1 MELGWDG
8 FGILPTMV
16 DRTQPSCSFAE
27 RTLKTQSMRGV
38 TPTFLRLTL
47 GMMLVMPVA
56 AFAPPK
62 QPTPP
67 AQAPALAE
75 EKSAPTAPAAPAT
88 PAVPATQPGEK
99 HGQAK
104 SGDAPKAPST
114 NGANP
119 PAPANPAVP
128 VSPAAPVTPPVAKPA
143 LPDGPAID
151 TAVPSHKAKRVTDV
165 IEPEAQKLLD
175 RADTAAF
182 SIVSLDLETEYVTK
196 PLEGATSTFAGN
208 REPCRVVMEYTTRDA
223 ISMPR
228 LRFEPLIGGKR
239 IADFVYDGR
248 SGISLDLAAK
258 VGYPNPEGFP
268 VQARPFVASMPRWIM
283 DRRTRTFVK
292 SNPRAGSGTVG
303 TEVLAARVVG
313 TETVDGE
320 MCDVVTTAVAFP
332 QFSDAPGED
341 GKQQEPEYIRIFETY
356 AFARKDGLPRRIHIV
371 SEVPG
376 QGPFGNEER
385 TVFYRHVKM
394 NEPLEAGV
402 FSTKLPEGFTL
413 GGAGS
418 SGAPARAPQAPAGA
432 PAAPATKP

>member
-1 MELGWDG
+1 MRCRAVESRSLLQIAGPSEETVSTFSSEVMELGRDG
-8 FGILPTMV
+8 FGILPTMA
-16 DRTQPSCSFAE
+16 DRTQPSGSFAV
-27 RTLKTQSMRGV
+27 RTLMTQSMRGV
-38 TPTFLRLTL
+38 TPTFLRLSL
-47 GMMLVMPVA
+47 GMMLVVPVA

-67 AQAPALAE
+67 AQPPALTE
-75 EKSAPTAPAAPAT
+75 EKTP
-88 PAVPATQPGEK
+88 PAVPATP
-99 HGQAK
+99 A
-104 SGDAPKAPST
+104 
-114 NGANP
+114 
-119 PAPANPAVP
+119 APANPAVP

-143 LPDGPAID
+143 LPEGPAID

-165 IEPEAQKLLD
+165 IEPDAQKLLD
-175 RADTAAF
+175 RADAAAL
-182 SIVSLDLETEYVTK
+182 SVVSLDLETEYVSK
-196 PLEGATSTFAGN
+196 PMEGATRTFAGN

-228 LRFEPLIGGKR
+228 LRFEPVISGKR

-248 SGISLDLAAK
+248 SGISLDLEAK
-258 VGYPNPEGFP
+258 VGYTNPEGFP

-283 DRRTRTFVK
+283 DRRTRAFVK
-292 SNPRAGSGTVG
+292 SNPRAGGGSVG

-385 TVFYRHVKM
+385 SVFYRRVKL

-413 GGAGS
+413 GVAGS
-418 SGAPARAPQAPAGA
+418 PGAPAPTPPQAPAGA
-432 PAAPATKP
+432 PATPATKP